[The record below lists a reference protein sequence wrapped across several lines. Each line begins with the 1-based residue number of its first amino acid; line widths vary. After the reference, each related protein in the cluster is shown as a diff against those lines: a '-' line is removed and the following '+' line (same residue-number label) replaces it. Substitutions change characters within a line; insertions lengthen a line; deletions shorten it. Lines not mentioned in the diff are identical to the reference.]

1 VPHQRIE
8 GVEPSPAT
16 AESAAPPSLPA
27 MLVSP
32 RTPAGVATHTLA
44 RSLSAGAP
52 LSNRAVAQML
62 MRDIGAYWATVADD
76 PAYAAEAQ
84 ASETSAEPVASED
97 PLAALKR
104 TFRAEVLKTLERFA
118 AAPAVE
124 GTTAFDTFLTPATVK
139 MERQTVGW
147 TSCITTLSKIFN
159 DAADVVNKALG
170 VKVKRTDKGYL
181 IKSMFGA
188 VKFAA
193 NAEAE
198 KHARSVNAWTTWPG
212 TDDPNPERTDKAHP
226 MPGDIL
232 VLHKSSGAFG
242 HVGFFHSW
250 SKGGEHEIWTTIDGG
265 QGTKGEWK
273 DGVYV
278 EGSGRQEIK
287 RRDRKLWP
295 DGKIEGEPGQGPTLN
310 VRGWVNIERLVL
322 GASAAP

>member
-1 VPHQRIE
+1 VSRQRVHE
-8 GVEPSPAT
+8 VKPSSPT
-16 AESAAPPSLPA
+16 AETGAHLAVPA
-27 MLVSP
+27 ILASP
-32 RTPAGVATHTLA
+32 RIAAGAAAHTLA
-44 RSLSAGAP
+44 RSLTAGAP
-52 LSNRAVAQML
+52 LSNRTVAQML
-62 MRDIGAYWATVADD
+62 MRDIGGYWATVADD
-76 PAYAAEAQ
+76 PSYAAEAP
-84 ASETSAEPVASED
+84 AGETTPAAPED
-97 PLAALKR
+97 PLAGLKR
-104 TFRAEVLKTLERFA
+104 TFRAEVLKTLERFSGTA
-118 AAPAVE
+118 AVE
-124 GTTAFDTFLTPATVK
+124 GTAAFDTFLTPATVK
-139 MERQTVGW
+139 MERKTVGW

-170 VKVKRTDKGYL
+170 VKVKKTDKGFL

-212 TDDPNPERTDKAHP
+212 TDDPNPEREDKAHP

-232 VLHKSSGAFG
+232 VLHKPSGAFG

-278 EGSGRQEIK
+278 EGSGKQEIK

-310 VRGWVNIERLVL
+310 VRGWVNIEKLVL
-322 GASAAP
+322 GAAAAP